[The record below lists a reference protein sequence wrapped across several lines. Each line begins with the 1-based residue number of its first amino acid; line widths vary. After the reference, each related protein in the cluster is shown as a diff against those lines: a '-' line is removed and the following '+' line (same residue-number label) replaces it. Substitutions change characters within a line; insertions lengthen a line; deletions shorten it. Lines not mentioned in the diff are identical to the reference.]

1 MALDPITGLKK
12 TQQRDD
18 IPIDIRLAKRLNLA
32 DLDGRGSLSGTGSVF
47 TPADVGHSI
56 IDVIQRAIDEGRIV
70 GIGAVSTVTATLAG
84 TILTVDVNGI
94 SDTEDLSS
102 LAGTSAL
109 NSGNIFVGNVTNV
122 ATGVTMSGDATIDNA
137 GVITVNPASQV
148 QSGIVEMAN
157 NTEADAGAS
166 NTLALSPANGE
177 ATYVKKTSINA
188 KGDVIFGSA
197 NNTTTVLP
205 ASGNNGASLIEDSTT
220 ISGWNNMRNN
230 YEAATAPGIGDD
242 AGDGYRVGSVWVD
255 TVANE
260 FYICANNSAGAAV
273 WVTSGSGSLTSV
285 TDGTGFD
292 LFITGGNTVNFAY
305 DFIELTENVTPAV
318 TDWLISEN
326 NGGGTFRKVQI
337 DNVVPDASLTV
348 KGKIEIADNT
358 EATAGIASD
367 KAMTPFTTHFAHP
380 AKSTL
385 TTKGD
390 IYAAASTSN
399 PIRLGVGTNGQV
411 LTADSAE
418 TTGLKWADAG
428 SNIIQYTSGTAT
440 IWATGPGVTFAKS
453 GTNSSINTFT
463 VPTGV
468 DVKRIAF
475 NFTNVETDAGDL
487 FVGFVFADVRAYNVS
502 YRTALIPHGG
512 VIPANAS
519 LPLATPINITHF
531 SQNATNGDKII
542 QVSKLAEGT
551 GSDIE
556 FKFQGMNTIAT
567 NNELFMNFGIF

>member
-1 MALDPITGLKK
+1 MSLTRSTKSLLSKQAS
-12 TQQRDD
+12 
-18 IPIDIRLAKRLNLA
+18 KRYIQ
-32 DLDGRGSLSGTGSVF
+32 SGVF
-47 TPADVGHSI
+47 TQASSTYGAAGLFDTSQESTDLVQLIQSFIDDGLI
-56 IDVIQRAIDEGRIV
+56 ITAPG
-70 GIGAVSTVTATLAG
+70 TVTSVVNSLAG
-84 TILTVDVNGI
+84 NLLTTTVNGVA
-94 SDTEDLSS
+94 SNAEDLSS

-109 NSGNIFVGNVTNV
+109 NSGDIFVGNVTNV
-122 ATGVTMSGDATIDNA
+122 ATGVTMSGDATINNA
-137 GVITVNPASQV
+137 GVLTITKLATQSQ
-148 QSGIVEMAN
+148 QGIVEMAN

-197 NNTTTVLP
+197 DNTTTILP

-230 YEAATAPGIGDD
+230 YGATTAPAVGDD
-242 AGDGYRVGSVWVD
+242 AADGYRVGSVWVD
-255 TVANE
+255 VTADA
-260 FYICANNSAGAAV
+260 FYVCVDNTNGAAV
-273 WVTSGSGSLTSV
+273 WVTPSAGSLTSV
-285 TDGTGFD
+285 TDGIGFD

-305 DFIELTENVTPAV
+305 DFVELTENVTPAV

-380 AKSTL
+380 AKSAL

-390 IYAAASTSN
+390 IYAASTTSN

-475 NFTNVETDAGDL
+475 NFTNAETDAGDL